1 VNPNLCRVVLRPRG
15 PFEVFD
21 LAYRFMRE
29 RFWPL
34 ARMGAV
40 VLLPPWLVLSVAAWW
55 FEGNLLVLVPA
66 VLIGPALQAP
76 FTLLAG
82 RLLFTEEVRV
92 RDVLWD
98 VVGRTPALLSAW
110 SMAFLGW
117 GAASLTC
124 FVGLPWVQGAL
135 LYLPETALLERV
147 GPQRGLRRTLRLAA
161 GQLGGTT
168 VGLMAKWLLVI
179 WIGLMGEAV
188 GQAVVGYVL
197 QLGAPFGSLMTLQA
211 TPWLLGGVLLSQ
223 PIYAVYRL
231 FLYVDVRTRVEGWDL
246 QVGLRAAGLAE

>member
-1 VNPNLCRVVLRPRG
+1 VNPHLCRVVLRPRG

-21 LAYRFMRE
+21 LGYRFMRE

-34 ARMGAV
+34 ARMGVV
-40 VLLPPWLVLSVAAWW
+40 VLLPPWLALSVAAWW

-66 VLIGPALQAP
+66 ILIGPVLQAP

-82 RLLFTEEVRV
+82 RLLFNEKVRV
-92 RDVLWD
+92 REVLWD
-98 VVGRTPALLSAW
+98 VVRQTPALLGTWAV
-110 SMAFLGW
+110 AILGW
-117 GAASLTC
+117 TLAAFTC

-135 LYLPETALLERV
+135 LYLSETALLERV

-161 GQLGGTT
+161 GQFGGTA
-168 VGLMAKWLLVI
+168 VGLLAKWLLVI
-179 WIGLMGEAV
+179 WFGLMGEAV
-188 GQAVVGYVL
+188 GQAVVGFIL
-197 QLGAPFGSLMTLQA
+197 QLGAPLGSLMTLQA
-211 TPWLLGGVLLSQ
+211 TPWLLGGVLVSQ